1 MNASHLSLKE
11 DYEVSCEE
19 LDILVEEAWE
29 IDGVLGSR
37 MMGAG
42 FGGCTVSIVENS
54 AVNEF
59 IQRVGENYQKR
70 IGLHADFY
78 VVETGNGAAVL

>member
-1 MNASHLSLKE
+1 
-11 DYEVSCEE
+11 
-19 LDILVEEAWE
+19 
-29 IDGVLGSR
+29 

-59 IQRVGENYQKR
+59 IRKVGENYEQR
-70 IGLHADFY
+70 TGLHAEFD
-78 VVETGNGAAVL
+78 VVETGNGASVL